1 MDTAL
6 IISIIISV
14 YLIFW
19 TIQMRNYVRK
29 IRVMMSMQLQVMQQ
43 IAKEKGININLEQI
57 AKDIEKV
64 VK

>member
-43 IAKEKGININLEQI
+43 IAKEKGIDINLEQI
-57 AKDIEKV
+57 SKDIEKV